1 MRAEREED
9 SVEIYLQYK
18 RNMIK
23 QHGAVFLTG
32 AVFYVYFFLIIWYD
46 KNSYMSGKIFCLW
59 GCQWGRQKGV
69 LMKKTILGFTV
80 ILLMCIGG
88 MGISPVRAYTVTV
101 QKDGMYAETIPD
113 AVIDNAP
120 VLFQKS
126 VKKALKYD
134 QKYKDAD
141 AVTRANKIEYPYD
154 KFLDVAKKIKASD
167 KIVIRKPFYI
177 YTVWDK
183 TEKSAPSEY
192 YFLAEQ
198 NGKKLCFFSLEID
211 ETDHKIRFSYDKLMD
226 QYFKYD
232 EKTMKD
238 AIFYEIDFVTYAET
252 PDKVYEVRD
261 QKDRGSMMAGSN
273 RPNLEKVVKK
283 FKQKNYSEKKDEIFD
298 YLKDTSGISK
308 KTEKNLKLELK
319 DDYVESEDDS
329 KDAGITKMIYPV
341 IAAVCIPVIAAV
353 IFIVRKRKKSSLS

>member
-1 MRAEREED
+1 
-9 SVEIYLQYK
+9 
-18 RNMIK
+18 
-23 QHGAVFLTG
+23 
-32 AVFYVYFFLIIWYD
+32 
-46 KNSYMSGKIFCLW
+46 
-59 GCQWGRQKGV
+59 
-69 LMKKTILGFTV
+69 MKKFLFSIITIFACV
-80 ILLMCIGG
+80 VG
-88 MGISPVRAYTVTV
+88 MGTLAKAYTVTA
-101 QKDGMYAETIPD
+101 QKDGIYAETIPD

-134 QKYKDAD
+134 RKYKDAD

-167 KIVIRKPFYI
+167 EIVIRKPFYI
-177 YTVWDK
+177 YTVWDQAG
-183 TEKSAPSEY
+183 KSGPAEY
-192 YFLAEQ
+192 YFLAQQ
-198 NGKKLCFFSLEID
+198 NGEKLCYFSLKID
-211 ETDHKIRFSYDKLMD
+211 ETDHKIRFEYDKLMD

-238 AIFYEIDFVTYAET
+238 AIFYEIDFITYAET

-261 QKDRGSMMAGSN
+261 QKDRGNMMAGSDGS
-273 RPNLEKVVKK
+273 NLEKTVKK
-283 FKQKNYSEKKDEIFD
+283 FKQKDYREKKDEILS
-298 YLKDTSGISK
+298 YLAKAKKDGVSR

-341 IAAVCIPVIAAV
+341 IAAACILVIAVV
-353 IFIVRKRKKSSLS
+353 IFLVRKRKKNSLS

>member
-1 MRAEREED
+1 
-9 SVEIYLQYK
+9 
-18 RNMIK
+18 
-23 QHGAVFLTG
+23 
-32 AVFYVYFFLIIWYD
+32 
-46 KNSYMSGKIFCLW
+46 
-59 GCQWGRQKGV
+59 
-69 LMKKTILGFTV
+69 
-80 ILLMCIGG
+80 
-88 MGISPVRAYTVTV
+88 
-101 QKDGMYAETIPD
+101 MYAETIPD

-134 QKYKDAD
+134 RKYKDAD

-167 KIVIRKPFYI
+167 EIVIRKPFYI
-177 YTVWDK
+177 YTVWDQAG
-183 TEKSAPSEY
+183 KSAPSEY
-192 YFLAEQ
+192 YFQVQQ
-198 NGKKLCFFSLEID
+198 NGKKLCYFSLEID

-261 QKDRGSMMAGSN
+261 QKDHGSMMAGSN
-273 RPNLEKVVKK
+273 RPDLEKVVKK

>member
-1 MRAEREED
+1 
-9 SVEIYLQYK
+9 
-18 RNMIK
+18 
-23 QHGAVFLTG
+23 
-32 AVFYVYFFLIIWYD
+32 
-46 KNSYMSGKIFCLW
+46 
-59 GCQWGRQKGV
+59 
-69 LMKKTILGFTV
+69 MKKTILGFTV

-113 AVIDNAP
+113 AVIDNAT

-134 QKYKDAD
+134 RKYKDAD

-167 KIVIRKPFYI
+167 EIVIRKPFYI
-177 YTVWDK
+177 YTVWDQAG
-183 TEKSAPSEY
+183 KSAPSEY
-192 YFLAEQ
+192 YFQVQQ
-198 NGKKLCFFSLEID
+198 NGKKLCYFSLEID

-261 QKDRGSMMAGSN
+261 QKDRGNMMAGSDGS
-273 RPNLEKVVKK
+273 NLEKTVKK
-283 FKQKNYSEKKDEIFD
+283 FKQKDYSEKKDEILS
-298 YLKDTSGISK
+298 YLAKAKKDGVSR

-319 DDYVESEDDS
+319 DDYVESEDNSRD
-329 KDAGITKMIYPV
+329 DGITKMIYPV
-341 IAAVCIPVIAAV
+341 IAAACILVIAVV
-353 IFIVRKRKKSSLS
+353 IFLVRKRKKNSLS

>member
-1 MRAEREED
+1 
-9 SVEIYLQYK
+9 
-18 RNMIK
+18 
-23 QHGAVFLTG
+23 
-32 AVFYVYFFLIIWYD
+32 
-46 KNSYMSGKIFCLW
+46 
-59 GCQWGRQKGV
+59 
-69 LMKKTILGFTV
+69 MKKTILGFTV

-113 AVIDNAP
+113 SVIDNAP

-134 QKYKDAD
+134 RKYKDAD

-167 KIVIRKPFYI
+167 EIVIRKPFYI
-177 YTVWDK
+177 YTVWDQAG
-183 TEKSAPSEY
+183 KSAPSEY
-192 YFLAEQ
+192 YFLAQQ
-198 NGKKLCFFSLEID
+198 NGKKLCYFSLEID

-273 RPNLEKVVKK
+273 RPDFEKVVKK

>member
-1 MRAEREED
+1 
-9 SVEIYLQYK
+9 
-18 RNMIK
+18 
-23 QHGAVFLTG
+23 
-32 AVFYVYFFLIIWYD
+32 
-46 KNSYMSGKIFCLW
+46 
-59 GCQWGRQKGV
+59 
-69 LMKKTILGFTV
+69 MKKTILGFTV
-80 ILLMCIGG
+80 ILLMCISG

-101 QKDGMYAETIPD
+101 QKDGIYGEKIPD
-113 AVIDNAP
+113 TVIDNAP
-120 VLFQKS
+120 ALFQKS

-154 KFLDVAKKIKASD
+154 KFLDIAKKIKDSD
-167 KIVIRKPFYI
+167 EIVLRNPFYI
-177 YTVWDK
+177 YTVWDQ
-183 TEKSAPSEY
+183 ADRGGGPAEY
-192 YFLAEQ
+192 YFLAQQ
-198 NGKKLCFFSLEID
+198 NGEKLCYFSLEID

-261 QKDRGSMMAGSN
+261 QKDHGSMMAGSN
-273 RPNLEKVVKK
+273 RPDLEKVVKK

>member
-1 MRAEREED
+1 MKQ
-9 SVEIYLQYK
+9 SPKLKLVGWIY
-18 RNMIK
+18 
-23 QHGAVFLTG
+23 
-32 AVFYVYFFLIIWYD
+32 
-46 KNSYMSGKIFCLW
+46 
-59 GCQWGRQKGV
+59 
-69 LMKKTILGFTV
+69 
-80 ILLMCIGG
+80 
-88 MGISPVRAYTVTV
+88 
-101 QKDGMYAETIPD
+101 IPD
-113 AVIDNAP
+113 TVIDNAP
-120 VLFQKS
+120 ALFQKS

-154 KFLDVAKKIKASD
+154 KFLDIAKKIKDSD
-167 KIVIRKPFYI
+167 EIVLRNPFYI
-177 YTVWDK
+177 YTVWDQA
-183 TEKSAPSEY
+183 ERGGGPAEY
-192 YFLAEQ
+192 YFLAQQ
-198 NGKKLCFFSLEID
+198 NGEKLCYFSLKID
-211 ETDHKIRFSYDKLMD
+211 ETDHKIRFEYDKLMD

-273 RPNLEKVVKK
+273 RPDLEKVVKK

>member
-1 MRAEREED
+1 
-9 SVEIYLQYK
+9 
-18 RNMIK
+18 
-23 QHGAVFLTG
+23 
-32 AVFYVYFFLIIWYD
+32 
-46 KNSYMSGKIFCLW
+46 
-59 GCQWGRQKGV
+59 
-69 LMKKTILGFTV
+69 MKKTILGFTV

-88 MGISPVRAYTVTV
+88 MGISPVKAYTVTV
-101 QKDGMYAETIPD
+101 QKDGIYGEEIPD
-113 AVIDNAP
+113 TVIDNAP
-120 VLFQKS
+120 ALFQKS

-154 KFLDVAKKIKASD
+154 KFLDIAKKIKDSD
-167 KIVIRKPFYI
+167 EIVLRNPFYI
-177 YTVWDK
+177 YTVWDQ
-183 TEKSAPSEY
+183 ADRGGGPAEY
-192 YFLAEQ
+192 YFLAQQ
-198 NGKKLCFFSLEID
+198 NGEKLCYFSLEID

-261 QKDRGSMMAGSN
+261 QKERGSMMAGSN
-273 RPNLEKVVKK
+273 RPDLEKVVKK

>member
-1 MRAEREED
+1 
-9 SVEIYLQYK
+9 
-18 RNMIK
+18 
-23 QHGAVFLTG
+23 
-32 AVFYVYFFLIIWYD
+32 
-46 KNSYMSGKIFCLW
+46 
-59 GCQWGRQKGV
+59 
-69 LMKKTILGFTV
+69 MKKTILGFTV

-134 QKYKDAD
+134 RKYKDAD

-167 KIVIRKPFYI
+167 EIVIRKPFYI
-177 YTVWDK
+177 YTVWDQAG
-183 TEKSAPSEY
+183 KSAPSEY
-192 YFLAEQ
+192 YFQVQQ
-198 NGKKLCFFSLEID
+198 NGKKLCYFSLEID
-211 ETDHKIRFSYDKLMD
+211 ETDHKIRFEYDKLMD

-238 AIFYEIDFVTYAET
+238 AIFYEIDFITYAET

-261 QKDRGSMMAGSN
+261 QKDRGNMMAGSDGS
-273 RPNLEKVVKK
+273 NLEKTVKK
-283 FKQKNYSEKKDEIFD
+283 FKQKDYSEKKDEILS
-298 YLKDTSGISK
+298 YLAKAKKDGVSR

-319 DDYVESEDDS
+319 DDYVESEDNSRD
-329 KDAGITKMIYPV
+329 DGITKMIYPV
-341 IAAVCIPVIAAV
+341 IAAACILVIAVV
-353 IFIVRKRKKSSLS
+353 IFLVRKRKKNSLS

>member
-1 MRAEREED
+1 
-9 SVEIYLQYK
+9 
-18 RNMIK
+18 
-23 QHGAVFLTG
+23 
-32 AVFYVYFFLIIWYD
+32 
-46 KNSYMSGKIFCLW
+46 
-59 GCQWGRQKGV
+59 
-69 LMKKTILGFTV
+69 
-80 ILLMCIGG
+80 
-88 MGISPVRAYTVTV
+88 
-101 QKDGMYAETIPD
+101 
-113 AVIDNAP
+113 
-120 VLFQKS
+120 
-126 VKKALKYD
+126 
-134 QKYKDAD
+134 
-141 AVTRANKIEYPYD
+141 
-154 KFLDVAKKIKASD
+154 
-167 KIVIRKPFYI
+167 
-177 YTVWDK
+177 
-183 TEKSAPSEY
+183 
-192 YFLAEQ
+192 
-198 NGKKLCFFSLEID
+198 
-211 ETDHKIRFSYDKLMD
+211 MD

-273 RPNLEKVVKK
+273 RPDLEKVVKK

>member
-1 MRAEREED
+1 
-9 SVEIYLQYK
+9 
-18 RNMIK
+18 
-23 QHGAVFLTG
+23 
-32 AVFYVYFFLIIWYD
+32 
-46 KNSYMSGKIFCLW
+46 
-59 GCQWGRQKGV
+59 
-69 LMKKTILGFTV
+69 
-80 ILLMCIGG
+80 
-88 MGISPVRAYTVTV
+88 
-101 QKDGMYAETIPD
+101 
-113 AVIDNAP
+113 
-120 VLFQKS
+120 
-126 VKKALKYD
+126 
-134 QKYKDAD
+134 
-141 AVTRANKIEYPYD
+141 
-154 KFLDVAKKIKASD
+154 
-167 KIVIRKPFYI
+167 
-177 YTVWDK
+177 
-183 TEKSAPSEY
+183 
-192 YFLAEQ
+192 
-198 NGKKLCFFSLEID
+198 
-211 ETDHKIRFSYDKLMD
+211 MD

-261 QKDRGSMMAGSN
+261 QKDHGSMMAGSN
-273 RPNLEKVVKK
+273 RPDLEKVVKK

>member
-1 MRAEREED
+1 
-9 SVEIYLQYK
+9 
-18 RNMIK
+18 
-23 QHGAVFLTG
+23 
-32 AVFYVYFFLIIWYD
+32 
-46 KNSYMSGKIFCLW
+46 
-59 GCQWGRQKGV
+59 
-69 LMKKTILGFTV
+69 MKKTIFGFTV

-88 MGISPVRAYTVTV
+88 MGISPVKAYTVTV

-134 QKYKDAD
+134 RKYKDAD

-167 KIVIRKPFYI
+167 EIVIRKPFYI
-177 YTVWDK
+177 YTVWDQAG
-183 TEKSAPSEY
+183 KSAPSEY
-192 YFLAEQ
+192 YFQVQQ
-198 NGKKLCFFSLEID
+198 NGKKLCYFSLEID

-261 QKDRGSMMAGSN
+261 QKDHGSMMAGSN
-273 RPNLEKVVKK
+273 RPDLEKVVKK

>member
-1 MRAEREED
+1 
-9 SVEIYLQYK
+9 
-18 RNMIK
+18 
-23 QHGAVFLTG
+23 
-32 AVFYVYFFLIIWYD
+32 
-46 KNSYMSGKIFCLW
+46 
-59 GCQWGRQKGV
+59 
-69 LMKKTILGFTV
+69 MKKFLFSIITIFACV
-80 ILLMCIGG
+80 VG
-88 MGISPVRAYTVTV
+88 MGTFAKAYTVTV
-101 QKDGMYAETIPD
+101 QKDGIYGEEIPD
-113 AVIDNAP
+113 TVIDNAP
-120 VLFQKS
+120 ALFQKS

-167 KIVIRKPFYI
+167 EIVIRKPFYI
-177 YTVWDK
+177 YTVWDQAG
-183 TEKSAPSEY
+183 KSAPSEY
-192 YFLAEQ
+192 YFQVQQ
-198 NGKKLCFFSLEID
+198 NGKKLCYFSLEID

-238 AIFYEIDFVTYAET
+238 AIFYEIDFITYAET

-261 QKDRGSMMAGSN
+261 QKDRGNMMAGSDGS
-273 RPNLEKVVKK
+273 NLEKIVKK
-283 FKQKNYSEKKDEIFD
+283 FKQKDYREKKDEILS
-298 YLKDTSGISK
+298 YLAKAKKDGVSR

-341 IAAVCIPVIAAV
+341 IAAVCILVIAVV
-353 IFIVRKRKKSSLS
+353 IFLVRKRKKNSLS

>member
-1 MRAEREED
+1 
-9 SVEIYLQYK
+9 
-18 RNMIK
+18 
-23 QHGAVFLTG
+23 
-32 AVFYVYFFLIIWYD
+32 
-46 KNSYMSGKIFCLW
+46 
-59 GCQWGRQKGV
+59 
-69 LMKKTILGFTV
+69 MKKTILGFTV
-80 ILLMCIGG
+80 ILLMCISG

-101 QKDGMYAETIPD
+101 QKDGIYGEEIPD
-113 AVIDNAP
+113 TVIDNAP
-120 VLFQKS
+120 ALFQKS

-167 KIVIRKPFYI
+167 EIVIRKPFYI
-177 YTVWDK
+177 YTVWDQAG
-183 TEKSAPSEY
+183 KSAPSEY
-192 YFLAEQ
+192 YFQVQQ
-198 NGKKLCFFSLEID
+198 NGKKLCYFSLKID

-261 QKDRGSMMAGSN
+261 QKDRGNMMAGSDGS
-273 RPNLEKVVKK
+273 NLEKTVKK
-283 FKQKNYSEKKDEIFD
+283 FKQKDYREKKDEILS
-298 YLKDTSGISK
+298 YLAKAKKDGVSR

-319 DDYVESEDDS
+319 DDYVESENDS

>member
-1 MRAEREED
+1 M
-9 SVEIYLQYK
+9 
-18 RNMIK
+18 
-23 QHGAVFLTG
+23 
-32 AVFYVYFFLIIWYD
+32 
-46 KNSYMSGKIFCLW
+46 
-59 GCQWGRQKGV
+59 
-69 LMKKTILGFTV
+69 
-80 ILLMCIGG
+80 
-88 MGISPVRAYTVTV
+88 TV
-101 QKDGMYAETIPD
+101 QKDGIYGEKIPD
-113 AVIDNAP
+113 TVIDNAP
-120 VLFQKS
+120 ALFQKS

-154 KFLDVAKKIKASD
+154 KFLDIAKKIKDSD
-167 KIVIRKPFYI
+167 EIVLRNPFYI
-177 YTVWDK
+177 YTVWDQ
-183 TEKSAPSEY
+183 ADRGGGPAEY
-192 YFLAEQ
+192 YFLAQQ
-198 NGKKLCFFSLEID
+198 NGEKLCYFSLEID
-211 ETDHKIRFSYDKLMD
+211 ETDHKIRFEYDKLMD

-261 QKDRGSMMAGSN
+261 QKDHGSMMAGSN
-273 RPNLEKVVKK
+273 RPDLEKVVKK

>member
-1 MRAEREED
+1 
-9 SVEIYLQYK
+9 
-18 RNMIK
+18 
-23 QHGAVFLTG
+23 
-32 AVFYVYFFLIIWYD
+32 
-46 KNSYMSGKIFCLW
+46 
-59 GCQWGRQKGV
+59 
-69 LMKKTILGFTV
+69 MKKTILGFTV
-80 ILLMCIGG
+80 IILMCIGG

-167 KIVIRKPFYI
+167 EIVIRKPFYI
-177 YTVWDK
+177 YTVWDQAG
-183 TEKSAPSEY
+183 KSAPSEY
-192 YFLAEQ
+192 YFLAQQ
-198 NGKKLCFFSLEID
+198 NGKKLCYFSLEID

-238 AIFYEIDFVTYAET
+238 AIFYEIDFITYAET

-273 RPNLEKVVKK
+273 RTGLEKVVKK

-341 IAAVCIPVIAAV
+341 IAAVCILVIAAV

>member
-1 MRAEREED
+1 
-9 SVEIYLQYK
+9 
-18 RNMIK
+18 
-23 QHGAVFLTG
+23 
-32 AVFYVYFFLIIWYD
+32 
-46 KNSYMSGKIFCLW
+46 
-59 GCQWGRQKGV
+59 
-69 LMKKTILGFTV
+69 MKKFLFSIITIFACAV
-80 ILLMCIGG
+80 G
-88 MGISPVRAYTVTV
+88 MGTFAKAYTVTV
-101 QKDGMYAETIPD
+101 QKDGIYGEEIPD
-113 AVIDNAP
+113 TVIDNAP
-120 VLFQKS
+120 ALFQKS

-177 YTVWDK
+177 YTVWDQAG
-183 TEKSAPSEY
+183 KSAPSEY
-192 YFLAEQ
+192 YFLAQQ
-198 NGKKLCFFSLEID
+198 NGEKLCYFSLKID
-211 ETDHKIRFSYDKLMD
+211 ETDHKIRFEYDKLMD

-261 QKDRGSMMAGSN
+261 QKDRGNMMAGSDGS
-273 RPNLEKVVKK
+273 NLEKTVKK
-283 FKQKNYSEKKDEIFD
+283 FKQKDYREKKEEILS
-298 YLKDTSGISK
+298 YLAKAKKDGVSR

-341 IAAVCIPVIAAV
+341 IAAVCILVIAVV
-353 IFIVRKRKKSSLS
+353 IFLVRKRKKNSLS